1 MASQSDTPHLQL
13 RQNPTSRISLYLE
26 EQVLCGPGGSVS
38 CHFLLCPHSGQSFQR
53 NLEKDRLKQK
63 DQNKRQLTCMS
74 NPELP
79 HFNPKASQSADPL

>member
-38 CHFLLCPHSGQSFQR
+38 CHFLCVLAQDSPSSGI
-53 NLEKDRLKQK
+53 LKK
-63 DQNKRQLTCMS
+63 TD
-74 NPELP
+74 
-79 HFNPKASQSADPL
+79 